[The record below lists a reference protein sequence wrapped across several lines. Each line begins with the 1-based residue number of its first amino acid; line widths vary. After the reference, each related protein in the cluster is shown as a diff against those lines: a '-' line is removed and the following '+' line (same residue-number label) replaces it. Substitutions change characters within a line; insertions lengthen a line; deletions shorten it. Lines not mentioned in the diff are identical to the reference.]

1 MLKQGDTVKNRYK
14 VIELLGEGGM
24 SKVWLCVDE
33 NNQRWAVKE
42 IDKSSTAF
50 KASLNKDG
58 TLTEVEIVKELNHP
72 LIPKVIDV
80 LEYEDSIQ
88 IIMECVMG
96 LDLMTILS
104 SLKRK
109 ESRLEE
115 KDITRWAKELAEIFV
130 YLHSREDPIIYRDL
144 KPSNIMINENG
155 DVRLLDFGIAKYL
168 SQNDEPMEKK
178 FSGTNG
184 FASPEHKKGMPDE
197 RSDIFTLGRTLY
209 FLAAG
214 GIPSHLKKTTLKDG
228 SVVERKNYTPVPF
241 SELDEV
247 NISEA
252 LEKIIFKC
260 MEEDPG
266 NRYQSAAE
274 VLTAL
279 MNIGKKREPLIS
291 KKLKKREINLISKIS
306 IIVGILLI
314 LIFILLFLLAMLLG
328 PEEVSTLPGL

>member
-1 MLKQGDTVKNRYK
+1 MLKQGDTIKTIKTRYK

-33 NNQRWAVKE
+33 DNNGWAVKE

-115 KDITRWAKELAEIFV
+115 KDIIRWAKELAEIFI
-130 YLHSREDPIIYRDL
+130 YLHSR
-144 KPSNIMINENG
+144 
-155 DVRLLDFGIAKYL
+155 
-168 SQNDEPMEKK
+168 
-178 FSGTNG
+178 
-184 FASPEHKKGMPDE
+184 
-197 RSDIFTLGRTLY
+197 
-209 FLAAG
+209 
-214 GIPSHLKKTTLKDG
+214 
-228 SVVERKNYTPVPF
+228 
-241 SELDEV
+241 
-247 NISEA
+247 
-252 LEKIIFKC
+252 
-260 MEEDPG
+260 
-266 NRYQSAAE
+266 
-274 VLTAL
+274 
-279 MNIGKKREPLIS
+279 
-291 KKLKKREINLISKIS
+291 
-306 IIVGILLI
+306 
-314 LIFILLFLLAMLLG
+314 
-328 PEEVSTLPGL
+328 